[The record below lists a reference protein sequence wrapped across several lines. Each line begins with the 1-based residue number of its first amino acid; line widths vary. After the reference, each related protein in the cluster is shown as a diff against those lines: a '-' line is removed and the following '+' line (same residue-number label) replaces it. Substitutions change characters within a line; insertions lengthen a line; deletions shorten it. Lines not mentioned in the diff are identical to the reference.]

1 MKRIKR
7 LKKRTFF
14 GTVCEQKVFNVSSRT
29 RNIKDAKPRIRFKNE
44 EERERHKLKISRDK
58 HARIFNENM
67 DPSALY
73 STLTFSNE
81 YEVHTFDEARIVR
94 DRLFRRLKYHHPDAV
109 IFIYMGRGKATNRI
123 HFHMV
128 SKGVPEETIRKHWF
142 YGTVVRIEYLRE
154 HNYYNGIDHGQDY
167 TGLANYC
174 FDHWTPEVGGHH
186 WKMTK
191 NVRRPQE
198 EDTQEIKRNYT
209 VEKPPKPPK
218 GYMLV
223 EARAT
228 QYGYLYFKYVKI
240 PPPHIRTKSKKTGPP
255 PVK

>member
-1 MKRIKR
+1 MKRIK
-7 LKKRTFF
+7 KRIFS
-14 GTVCEQKVFNVSSRT
+14 GTVCEQLVFSVSDRT
-29 RNIKDAKPRIRFKNE
+29 RNIKGAKPRLRFKTQ
-44 EERERHKLKISRDK
+44 EERERHKLLISRRR
-58 HARIFNENM
+58 HARLINENM
-67 DPSALY
+67 DPSCLY

-94 DRLFRRLKYHHPDAV
+94 DRFWRRLTYHHPDAV
-109 IFIYMGRGKATNRI
+109 IFLYMGRGKATNRI
-123 HFHMV
+123 HFHMI
-128 SKGVPEETIRKHWF
+128 SKGIPEETILKYWY
-142 YGTVVRIEYLRE
+142 YGTVVRIEHLRS
-154 HNYYNGIDHGQDY
+154 HNYYDHVDHGQDY

-174 FDHWTPEVGGHH
+174 FDHWTPEVGGHR

-198 EDTQEIKRNYT
+198 EEAKEVKRNYT

-223 EARAT
+223 EARAN
-228 QYGYLYFKYVKI
+228 QYGYLYFRYIKI
-240 PPPHIRTKSKKTGPP
+240 PPPHVRQKKQTGSP